1 MKIGKK
7 TILVGGISAGL
18 LLLAAVWVGTAC
30 YNYAVREA
38 VQQEGFLYIPT
49 DGTYAGLLDSLAAHD
64 FLKNTNAFDRMARQ
78 KGLPDGLLAGRYEI
92 KKGMTLR
99 SLLGMLKGGLQKPL
113 NVTFNTIRTMD
124 RLAGVVARY
133 LEPDTLALLA
143 VLTDDAVAARYG
155 FKPETFIGMFIPNTY
170 QFFWNTSPTGFLD
183 RMRKEYDAF
192 WTDERQAR
200 CDALNLSR
208 EEVTTLASI
217 VAEETRM
224 SDEMPRV
231 AGVYLNR
238 LRIGMLLQADPTV
251 KYATGDFTLRRIL
264 FRHLEIDSPY
274 NTYKN
279 KGLPPGPIC
288 MPSIRAVD
296 AVLNAEKH
304 DYIFFC
310 AKEDFSGYHNFAAT
324 LAQHNANALRWS
336 QALNR
341 RGIK

>member
-1 MKIGKK
+1 MKLGKK
-7 TILVGGISAGL
+7 TKTIGGIAAA
-18 LLLAAVWVGTAC
+18 LLLAAAAWAGTTY
-30 YNYAVREA
+30 YNYAVKAA
-38 VQQEGFLYIPT
+38 VQQDGFLYIPT
-49 DGTYAGLLDSLAAHD
+49 GGTYAGLLDSLATRD
-64 FLKNTNAFDRMARQ
+64 FLKNTNAFDRAARQ
-78 KGLPDGLLAGRYEI
+78 KGLPEGLRAGRYEM
-92 KKGMTLR
+92 KEGMTLR

-113 NVTFNTIRTMD
+113 NVTFNNIRTMD

-133 LEPDTLALLA
+133 LEPDSLALLA
-143 VLTDDAVAARYG
+143 VLTDDSVATHYG
-155 FKPETFIGMFIPNTY
+155 FSGKTFIGMFIPNTY

-183 RMRKEYDAF
+183 RMKKEYDAF
-192 WTDERQAR
+192 WTDDRQAK
-200 CDALNLSR
+200 CKSLNLSR
-208 EEVTTLASI
+208 EEVVTLASI

-279 KGLPPGPIC
+279 QGLPPGPIC
-288 MPSIRAVD
+288 IPSIKAVD

-324 LAQHNANALRWS
+324 LAQHNANARRWS
-336 QALNR
+336 EALNQ